1 MDVLK
6 AIRERRSIRKFKSD
20 PVPDK
25 ILHEIIEAGMLAPSA
40 GNLQSRKF
48 IVLKGNA
55 KKKFQ
60 ASASGRFQLG
70 DEPVLIVVCADKKA
84 IEKYGERGI
93 ELYTKLDCAASIMN
107 MMLAAH
113 AHGLG
118 TCWVGS
124 FDEETVRRELRLPE
138 NLRPIS
144 IIPLGFPAEKPER
157 PQRKSMDE
165 ACEFLE

>member
-1 MDVLK
+1 
-6 AIRERRSIRKFKSD
+6 
-20 PVPDK
+20 
-25 ILHEIIEAGMLAPSA
+25 MLAPSA

-48 IVLKGNA
+48 IVLKGSA

-60 ASASGRFQLG
+60 AIMGGRFQLSE
-70 DEPVLIVVCADKKA
+70 EPVLIVVCADRKA
-84 IEKYGERGI
+84 IEKYGERGA
-93 ELYTKLDCAASIMN
+93 ELYMKLDCAAAIMN

-124 FDEETVRRELRLPE
+124 FDEEAVRRELRLAE
-138 NLRPIS
+138 NLRPVS
-144 IIPLGFPAEKPER
+144 VIPLGFPAEKPEG
-157 PQRKSMDE
+157 PKRKSIDE